1 MTVLLSL
8 FLSFVQV
15 GSFSVGGGYAAIPLI
30 QAQVCEIHPW
40 LALNE
45 FSHLVTIAEMTPGPI
60 AINAATFV
68 GARIAGLPGAVV
80 ATFGCILP
88 SCLIVT
94 LLSFLYRKCRS
105 LSAMHSALAALRPV
119 VVALIAGAG
128 LSLLRAALWA
138 DAVTLAQ
145 TDALQ
150 LILFLLAFFL
160 LKKYRCNPIL
170 MMLLCGLCY
179 LCITLPL

>member
-1 MTVLLSL
+1 MTVLFSL

-15 GSFSVGGGYAAIPLI
+15 GAFSVGGGYAAIPLI

-40 LALNE
+40 LTLNE

-68 GARIAGLPGAVV
+68 GTRIAGLPGAVV
-80 ATFGCILP
+80 AMFGCILP

-94 LLSFLYRKCRS
+94 LLSWLYQKYRS
-105 LSAMHSALAALRPV
+105 LSAMHSALVALRPV

-128 LSLLRAALWA
+128 FSLLRAALWV
-138 DAVTLAQ
+138 DSVTLSHM
-145 TDALQ
+145 DVLQ
-150 LILFLLAFFL
+150 LLLFLLAFFL

-170 MMLLCGLCY
+170 IMLLCGLCY
-179 LCITLPL
+179 LCGTLLL